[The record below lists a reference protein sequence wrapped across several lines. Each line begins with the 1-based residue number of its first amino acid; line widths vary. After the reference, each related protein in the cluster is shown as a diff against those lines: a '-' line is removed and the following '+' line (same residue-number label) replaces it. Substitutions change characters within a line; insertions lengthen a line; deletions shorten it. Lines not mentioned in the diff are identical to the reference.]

1 MKQLDMGWYE
11 KANCKG
17 MDAKI
22 FFPDIP
28 VGCNHKNVFDEA
40 LKICGLCPVRKPCLA
55 LAMEAEKNDIRRY
68 GVFGGKTPRQRDI
81 IGDKKK

>member
-17 MDAKI
+17 LDAKI

-28 VGCNHKNVFDEA
+28 VGCNHKNAFDEA
-40 LKICGLCPVRKPCLA
+40 LKVCGLCPVRKPCLA
-55 LAMEAEKNDIRRY
+55 LAM
-68 GVFGGKTPRQRDI
+68 
-81 IGDKKK
+81 